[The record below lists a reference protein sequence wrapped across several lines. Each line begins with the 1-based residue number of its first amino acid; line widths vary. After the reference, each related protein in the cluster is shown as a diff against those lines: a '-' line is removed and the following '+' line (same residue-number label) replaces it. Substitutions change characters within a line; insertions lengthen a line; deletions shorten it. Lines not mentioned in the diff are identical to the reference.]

1 MDAVVAGLV
10 AVLLPGGLG
19 RMWLIAGRQIA
30 HGFPAAIGSRQVFI
44 LGDFVTAFIAPVR
57 FLSHVILLYT
67 LVEN

>member
-1 MDAVVAGLV
+1 
-10 AVLLPGGLG
+10 
-19 RMWLIAGRQIA
+19 MWLIAGRQIA